1 MKKFKVRFFEIL
13 CLVFL
18 AVFIFNVTQGE
29 TYSTKTVAD
38 VESSVLEIFPT
49 KDLKKIEK
57 NKLKEEFS
65 FDFDQIDSFSYYAS
79 DSIMVVNELL
89 IIKLKPDVN
98 STDVER
104 QILERLGK
112 KQVLFEGYAP
122 NESALLQNYVLKSA
136 SGFVFY
142 AVGEQAQKSLEMFLS
157 VV

>member
-13 CLVFL
+13 CIVFL
-18 AVFIFNVTQGE
+18 AVFIFSVTQGE
-29 TYSTKTVAD
+29 TYSTKTVD
-38 VESSVLEIFPT
+38 EVESSVLEVFST
-49 KDLKKIEK
+49 KDLKKIKK

-79 DSIMVVNELL
+79 DSIMNVNEIL
-89 IIKLKPDVN
+89 IIKLKPEVN
-98 STDVER
+98 YEETE
-104 QILERLGK
+104 QLIMERLGK

-122 NESALLQNYVLKSA
+122 NESALLQSYVLKCD

-142 AVGEQAQKSLEMFLS
+142 AIGEQAQQSLERFLS